1 MEEREITWE
10 VEFSICV
17 NSEEMR
23 WSDLSESEQET
34 ILRQIKDMDIP
45 GNSGWGMC

>member
-17 NSEEMR
+17 NGKEVR
-23 WSDLSESEQET
+23 WSDLSEIEQET
-34 ILRQIKDMDIP
+34 ILQQIKEMDIP
-45 GNSGWGMC
+45 GNSGWGMF